1 MYRIIKKGMLAINK
15 LSVSTRVTGGE
26 KKMVTGILVR
36 KQNANFPGEG
46 VDRIRNSRAT
56 GVFGRQ

>member
-1 MYRIIKKGMLAINK
+1 MRKGKSAINK
-15 LSVSTRVTGGE
+15 LSVSTRIIGGE

-56 GVFGRQ
+56 GVVGRE

>member
-1 MYRIIKKGMLAINK
+1 MRKGRSAINK

-36 KQNANFPGEG
+36 KQNANFPEEG

-56 GVFGRQ
+56 GVVGRE

>member
-1 MYRIIKKGMLAINK
+1 MRKSKSAINK

-36 KQNANFPGEG
+36 KQNANFPEEG

-56 GVFGRQ
+56 GVVGRQ

>member
-1 MYRIIKKGMLAINK
+1 MRKGRSAINK

-36 KQNANFPGEG
+36 KQNANFPREG

-56 GVFGRQ
+56 GVVGRE